1 MFSHSSSEWL
11 LFLVYGV
18 SLRPFSMYLES
29 VYGISDLI
37 PTPEGLD
44 AEGKCENLLGT
55 NLLPNRS
62 LGQNF
67 AAQPVCLLLPVND

>member
-11 LFLVYGV
+11 LFLV
-18 SLRPFSMYLES
+18 SLCPFSMYLES

-55 NLLPNRS
+55 SLLPNRS
-62 LGQNF
+62 LGPNF
-67 AAQPVCLLLPVND
+67 AA